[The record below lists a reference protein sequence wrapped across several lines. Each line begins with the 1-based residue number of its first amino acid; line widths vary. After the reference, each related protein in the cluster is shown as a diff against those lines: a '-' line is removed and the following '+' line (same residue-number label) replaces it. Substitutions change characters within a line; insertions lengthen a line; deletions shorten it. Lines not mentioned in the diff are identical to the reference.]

1 MEALS
6 QLGIDLWSVL
16 LYLVNF
22 GFILWVLTRYVYKP
36 LMKYVDE
43 RRETI
48 KNNVNEA
55 EELRQTFES
64 KMKEQEERL
73 AAESAEAQEK
83 LTGAK
88 KFAKQEAKGIITD
101 AQAQRD
107 SILTDANVQANAIKG
122 GILDEAQAATKARI
136 MAVVQA
142 VLEGG
147 LPEETVKQS
156 VETEW
161 KKLV

>member
-22 GFILWVLTRYVYKP
+22 GLILWVLTRYVYKP

-73 AAESAEAQEK
+73 ATESAEAQEK
-83 LTGAK
+83 LAGAK
-88 KFAKQEAKGIITD
+88 KFAKQEAKDIIVD
-101 AQAQRD
+101 AQLQRD
-107 SILTDANVQANAIKG
+107 SILMDANAQANVIKG